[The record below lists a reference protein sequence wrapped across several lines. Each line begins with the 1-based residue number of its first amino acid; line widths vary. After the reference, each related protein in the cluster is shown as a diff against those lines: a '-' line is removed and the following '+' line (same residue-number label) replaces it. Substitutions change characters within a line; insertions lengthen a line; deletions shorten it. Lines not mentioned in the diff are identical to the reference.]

1 MNQLTQY
8 FPFIAAAASLLAL
21 FEPTL
26 FTWFNT
32 SLIKIALAFI
42 MFFTGLSLHA
52 ADFRRVVKNPRPVVI
67 GFILQYSVMPT
78 IGYLAAQF
86 FHLPKELAAGLILVA
101 CCPGGTASNVI
112 SYLAKAD
119 VPLSVSMTA
128 CSTLAAVFF
137 TPVLSSYLIGSRVP
151 VDAWAMMFDTVLV
164 ILLPIFL
171 ALLLK
176 RTAVRIIMRLE
187 KGGNFIAVLLI
198 TLIVASIIGSSR
210 TQIFQGGFTL
220 VLAVLTLHTGGFF
233 FGYIL
238 SRFFKLDLIRARTV
252 SIEVGMQ
259 NSGLGVVLATKH
271 LSALAAVPCAIS
283 SLVHSLIGSIV
294 AAWWSRRSH
303 QATENSE

>member
-8 FPFIAAAASLLAL
+8 FPFIAAGASLLAL
-21 FEPTL
+21 FEPAL

-32 SLIKIALAFI
+32 FFIKIGLALI
-42 MFFTGLSLHA
+42 MFFTGLSLNA
-52 ADFRRVVKNPRPVVI
+52 DDFRRVAKNPRPVVI

-78 IGYLAAQF
+78 MGYLSAEL

-128 CSTLAAVFF
+128 CSTLAAALF
-137 TPVLSSYLIGSRVP
+137 TPMLSSYLIGSRVP
-151 VDAWAMMFDTVLV
+151 VDAWAMMIDTVLV

-171 ALLLK
+171 ALVLK
-176 RTAVRIIMRLE
+176 HTAQRMIMRLE

-198 TLIVASIIGSSR
+198 TLIVASIIGSSH
-210 TQIFQGGFTL
+210 TPILQGGLTL
-220 VLAVLTLHTGGFF
+220 ILAVITLHAGGFF

-238 SRFFKLDLIRARTV
+238 SRLLKLDLIRARTV

-259 NSGLGVVLATKH
+259 NSGLGVVLATRH

-283 SLVHSLIGSIV
+283 SLVHSIIGSIV
-294 AAWWSRRSH
+294 AAWWSKKRPPFMH
-303 QATENSE
+303 